1 MCRVRGLAER
11 YRSALPCADQ
21 VDAHVCMQALIEEG
35 KRLKEEV
42 AAIEVKQAELEEA
55 MQVEGQRVPNLTHP
69 DVPSG
74 GEENATLRKLVR
86 SP

>member
-1 MCRVRGLAER
+1 
-11 YRSALPCADQ
+11 
-21 VDAHVCMQALIEEG
+21 MQALIEEG

-42 AAIEVKQAELEEA
+42 AAIEVKQGELEEA

-74 GEENATLRKLVR
+74 GEENATLRKMVR